1 MQSHVINYN
10 TEEAK
15 AAFELQAGI
24 RPWAILMTIKS
35 GKYTLEFPESGQ
47 SFTVFP
53 NMISYIPPNTHF
65 IRKVLQPIHFHQFH
79 VHYVP
84 EDPYARKLT
93 PGILPIPQVQV
104 AAINESLLHIPSA
117 PHREEMIQ
125 HLFEHILMENYL
137 FALQTAKNA
146 PSEETDRVIAFL
158 KAHLSEPISLDTMAQ
173 VAGLSRSGLI
183 WKFNRQFNTTP
194 QQYFIQLRMQLAK
207 QQLLESDMSISSIA
221 EKCGYDDIYY
231 FSNAFRKNVGISPS
245 AFRRS
250 LGL

>member
-53 NMISYIPPNTHF
+53 NMISYIPPNTCF
-65 IRKVLQPIHFHQFH
+65 VRKVLQPIHFHQFH
-79 VHYVP
+79 VHHVP
-84 EDPYARKLT
+84 EDPFAQALT
-93 PGILPIPQVQV
+93 PGILPIPQAQV
-104 AAINESLLHIPSA
+104 AAINESLLCIPSSI
-117 PHREEMIQ
+117 HREEIIQ
-125 HLFEHILMENYL
+125 HLFEHILKENYL
-137 FALQTAKNA
+137 FSAQSPGNTCHENIH
-146 PSEETDRVIAFL
+146 RVIAYM
-158 KAHLSEPISLDTMAQ
+158 KEHLSEHISLDTMAQ

-183 WKFNRQFNTTP
+183 WKFNHQFKTTP

-207 QQLLESDMSISSIA
+207 QLLLESDLSISSIA
-221 EKCGYDDIYY
+221 ETCGYDDIYY

-245 AFRRS
+245 AFRKA
-250 LGL
+250 LDL